1 MDSDQD
7 QFTIQVTDNTFSFEP
22 GDLTVAD
29 PYTFWDTAP
38 NLPSGTLQ
46 LQGEDADIIIN
57 GTSLSKTLQ
66 SLNDRLAILQ
76 VNPELEAEF
85 DELQAIAEKY
95 RSLEKKLLEKKKVW
109 AALNKT

>member
-7 QFTIQVTDNTFSFEP
+7 PITIQVDDTFAFEP
-22 GDLTVAD
+22 SDLTVSD

-38 NLPSGTLQ
+38 DLPSGTLE
-46 LQGEDADIIIN
+46 LQGEDADIVIN

-66 SLNDRLAILQ
+66 SLNDRFAILQ

-85 DELQAIAEKY
+85 DELHSLAEQY
-95 RSLEKKLLEKKKVW
+95 RALEKKLLNKKAVW
-109 AALNKT
+109 DALNRD